1 MLQVK
6 KMVNHINHLWIPMSD
21 GNRLG
26 ARLWLPD
33 VVEDQTVPAILE
45 YIPYRKDD
53 SSAIR
58 DSTTI
63 AWFASKGYACLR
75 VDMRGSG
82 SSDGV
87 MVDEYSDQ
95 EIDDGV
101 EVVNW
106 MEKQD
111 WCNGNVGMIGISWG
125 GITGMQVAQRQ
136 PEALKTIIVL
146 GASEFRYYDD
156 AAYYMGCMT
165 GQTIG
170 WGAIMFGFNTRPPD
184 PELAGENWRALWL
197 ERLNNTPHYMEHWF
211 SHQREDEYWLRGS
224 VGTDY
229 DAIKIPVYAV
239 SGHADCWPNTVA
251 RLLKNLSVPTRGL
264 QGAWCHRYPH
274 LAIPGPAIGFL
285 DDAARWFDQWL
296 KQQDTG
302 ITKEAKYQ
310 VYLQD
315 SVRPQPF
322 YETRPGR
329 WVGEPSWP
337 SPNVEDKVLFL
348 DGGSLVSSEAATQD
362 VSISSPQDVGLKSGE
377 YMPWFAF
384 GKADE
389 LPDDQQEEDANSV
402 VFDYSVTTQPLQILG
417 NPRVQVH
424 FKCDQPQAL
433 LACRLCDVWPDG
445 ASTLI
450 TRGLIN
456 LSQRNSKRNPQ
467 SLTPGEIYTA
477 EIELNHVGY
486 VVPPGHKLRLAIS
499 TSYWPIAWPSPTATI
514 VNLTTG
520 KNNLRLPLRSMEA
533 DSGELTDFKPTETGT
548 PINTTQ
554 LRDIKQTRTITT
566 DPESGCRVWQINADN
581 GQVRFEDSQLQMASS
596 NLQRYT
602 IHPEDPLSAKAEYEW
617 EWEYS
622 RGDEWQTRTFTRTEI
637 TCDQHFFFLKAESK
651 AWENDEMI
659 FSKSWDKKYP
669 RDHF

>member
-1 MLQVK
+1 LLQVK

>member
-1 MLQVK
+1 
-6 KMVNHINHLWIPMSD
+6 MVNHINHLWIPMSD
-21 GNRLG
+21 GSRLG